1 MNLKQTLEN
10 RITDALGKAGAKDA
24 PAVVKQASKP
34 EFGHYQANGVMGAA
48 KSLGKNPRDLA
59 NEALKHL
66 QPAPNPDDGAESA
79 NTTNKPKAKTKPK
92 ANTNT
97 TATDITNAAS
107 MEIAGPGFINI
118 TLKPD
123 YIAARLQEVAKDR
136 RLGVASQVQET
147 ILVDYSSPNLAKE
160 MHIGHLRSTAIG
172 DAAVRILEFL
182 GHQVVR
188 INHVGDWGAQFGSL
202 LAYMD
207 KLATGGETLAT
218 ELKDL
223 EAFYQSA
230 SHLFKTDETFAAE
243 ARERVVRLQGGDPDC
258 LKLWQQ
264 FINESLDHCDAIYQ
278 RLNISLTRKDVMAE
292 SGYNDD
298 LASTLTLLE
307 ENGLVTESDG
317 AKCIFL
323 PEFTGKDGEMTPAI
337 VQKSDGGYPY
347 MATDIA
353 SLRHRV
359 GTLNAD
365 RALYFVDARQSLH
378 LRQLFSI
385 GRAAGILGEQDF
397 RHIPF
402 GTILNKEGKPFKTRE
417 GNAVKLADVIDE
429 SVSRAAKLVAEKNPD
444 LPDATRQQIS
454 EVVGTGAIKY
464 AELSKNRVTDY
475 IFDWDTMLSFEGDT
489 APYLQYA
496 YTRIRSIFRRA
507 AVDPASLDDSPLA
520 LNDPEEI
527 SLAVKLLQY
536 PEALEA
542 VVEDY
547 QANILTSYLFELAG
561 IFMGFYE
568 TCPVLKA
575 EDDLRQ
581 SRLLLCRLTADI
593 LQHGLDLLG
602 IKTVEQM

>member
-1 MNLKQTLEN
+1 
-10 RITDALGKAGAKDA
+10 
-24 PAVVKQASKP
+24 
-34 EFGHYQANGVMGAA
+34 
-48 KSLGKNPRDLA
+48 
-59 NEALKHL
+59 
-66 QPAPNPDDGAESA
+66 
-79 NTTNKPKAKTKPK
+79 
-92 ANTNT
+92 
-97 TATDITNAAS
+97 
-107 MEIAGPGFINI
+107 
-118 TLKPD
+118 
-123 YIAARLQEVAKDR
+123 
-136 RLGVASQVQET
+136 
-147 ILVDYSSPNLAKE
+147 
-160 MHIGHLRSTAIG
+160 
-172 DAAVRILEFL
+172 
-182 GHQVVR
+182 
-188 INHVGDWGAQFGSL
+188 
-202 LAYMD
+202 
-207 KLATGGETLAT
+207 
-218 ELKDL
+218 
-223 EAFYQSA
+223 
-230 SHLFKTDETFAAE
+230 
-243 ARERVVRLQGGDPDC
+243 
-258 LKLWQQ
+258 
-264 FINESLDHCDAIYQ
+264 
-278 RLNISLTRKDVMAE
+278 MAE

-307 ENGLVTESDG
+307 EKGLVTESDG

-359 GTLNAD
+359 DTLNAD

-429 SVSRAAKLVAEKNPD
+429 SVSRAAKLVAKKNPD

-507 AVDPASLDDSPLA
+507 AVDSASLDDSRLA

-547 QANILTSYLFELAG
+547 QANILTSYLFDLAG

-575 EDDLRQ
+575 GRRPAAKQAPAVPTDGRHPA
-581 SRLLLCRLTADI
+581 TWP
-593 LQHGLDLLG
+593 
-602 IKTVEQM
+602 